1 MLLKRITD
9 QQNLGVPL
17 SIVMK
22 IPSQLDC
29 ADLQSLF
36 PSC

>member
-1 MLLKRITD
+1 MLLKKITD

-17 SIVMK
+17 LTVMK

-29 ADLQSLF
+29 VDLQ
-36 PSC
+36 